1 MENKNPSHESTN
13 KPLILRESEFYGG
26 CIRVKISVRNTSS
39 LVITGVALELESDE
53 KILHFDRCEPEY
65 PQKKALIA
73 LRSLYLEMT
82 QKISRG
88 SLLSFCDLNGMCGG
102 NVVIEDSLVN
112 GTNIASW
119 MQEDKEKTRI
129 EEQKKLEEARKQEKQ
144 READLLRKVQDAQR
158 EKERQVRQSEEAAR
172 MQQETVEFA
181 PQDRTGVGSA
191 SSSQNLWR

>member
-1 MENKNPSHESTN
+1 M
-13 KPLILRESEFYGG
+13 
-26 CIRVKISVRNTSS
+26 
-39 LVITGVALELESDE
+39 
-53 KILHFDRCEPEY
+53 
-65 PQKKALIA
+65 
-73 LRSLYLEMT
+73 
-82 QKISRG
+82 
-88 SLLSFCDLNGMCGG
+88 
-102 NVVIEDSLVN
+102 VIEDSLVN

-172 MQQETVEFA
+172 MQQETVELA